1 MNHVASP
8 STIDDASLRALSR
21 AFAAD
26 AARYDSEGRFPT
38 ANIERLRKAGLLAL
52 TVPRRYGGGGA
63 GLRDTARVLGTLAE
77 GCASTTLILAMQLF
91 KQPALTRK
99 GLWSEPV
106 QASVSTEAVKRG
118 ALINSLRVEP
128 DLGSPTRG
136 GLPATTIRRTG
147 SGGWAL
153 SGHKIFSTGA
163 PGLRWMDVWA
173 RTEDDPSQSGPVL
186 VGHVLVQGD
195 APSIRIV
202 ETWDHIGMRA
212 TCSHDVVFTDVPV
225 ADDHVAMRPL
235 ADWQKADLAQA
246 AWNATGMAAIYT
258 GIARAARDW
267 VVEFLRHRV
276 PTALGKPLGTLPRAR
291 EKVGEI
297 QMLLTT
303 NARLIA
309 SVGSETDFGS
319 PPSPSESAL
328 IKTMAIENAIRA
340 VELAASLAG
349 NHAHARA
356 NPIERHIRDVRS
368 GRVQAPQA
376 DAAHVAAGRS
386 VLLADSNA

>member
-1 MNHVASP
+1 MNHVALSAAV
-8 STIDDASLRALSR
+8 DDSHLRKLSR

-26 AARYDSEGRFPT
+26 SAYYDSEACFP
-38 ANIERLRKAGLLAL
+38 ADNIARLREAGLLAL
-52 TVPRRYGGGGA
+52 TVPKRYGGGGA
-63 GLRDTARVLGTLAE
+63 GLLDTSRVLGVLAE

-91 KQPALTRK
+91 KQAALTRT
-99 GLWSEPV
+99 GAWPEQV
-106 QASVSTEAVKRG
+106 QACVSAEAVEQG

-128 DLGSPTRG
+128 ELGSPTRG
-136 GLPATTIRRTG
+136 GLPATMIRRTPK
-147 SGGWAL
+147 GWKL
-153 SGHKIFSTGA
+153 SGHKIFATGA

-173 RTEDDPSQSGPVL
+173 RTEDEPAQVGNVL
-186 VGHVLVQGD
+186 VRGD
-195 APSIRIV
+195 APGIRIV

-212 TCSHDVVFTDVPV
+212 TCSHDVLFENVPV
-225 ADDHVAMRPL
+225 EDEHIAVRPL
-235 ADWQKADLAQA
+235 AEWQHADTAQA
-246 AWNATGMAAIYT
+246 AWNAAGMAAIYT

-267 VVEFLRHRV
+267 IVDFLRRRV
-276 PTALGKPLGTLPRAR
+276 PSGLGAPLATLPRAQ

-297 QMLLTT
+297 EMLLSV

-309 SVGSETDFGS
+309 SVATETDYGS
-319 PPSPSESAL
+319 PTSPSESAL
-328 IKTMAIENAIRA
+328 VKIMAIENAVRA

-376 DAAHVAAGRS
+376 DAAFVAAGRN
-386 VLLADSNA
+386 VLLAVNTP

>member
-8 STIDDASLRALSR
+8 SSIDDANLQALSH

-26 AARYDSEGRFPT
+26 AAWHDSQARFPA
-38 ANIERLRKAGLLAL
+38 ANIARLHEAGLLAL
-52 TVPRRYGGGGA
+52 TVAKRYGGGGA
-63 GLRDTARVLGTLAE
+63 GLVDICRVLGILAE

-91 KQPALTRK
+91 KQAALARA
-99 GLWSEPV
+99 GLWPEAV
-106 QASVSTEAVKRG
+106 QARVSIEAVEHA

-136 GLPATTIRRTG
+136 GLPATMIRRT
-147 SGGWAL
+147 SDGGWML

-173 RTEDDPSQSGPVL
+173 RTQDDPAR
-186 VGHVLVQGD
+186 VGHVLVPSD
-195 APSIRIV
+195 APGIRIL

-225 ADDHVAMRPL
+225 TDDYVAMRTL
-235 ADWQKADLAQA
+235 ADWRDADPAQA
-246 AWNATGMAAIYT
+246 AWNAAGMAAIYT

-267 VVEFLRHRV
+267 VADFLRQRV
-276 PTALGKPLGTLPRAR
+276 PTALGKPLATLPRAQ

-297 QMLLTT
+297 QMLLSA

-309 SVGSETDFGS
+309 SVATETDFGS
-319 PPSPSESAL
+319 PPSPNESAL
-328 IKTMAIENAIRA
+328 IKAMAIENAIRA

-376 DAAHVAAGRS
+376 DVAHLTAGRG
-386 VLLADSNA
+386 VLLACDGT

>member
-1 MNHVASP
+1 MNHVALSAAV
-8 STIDDASLRALSR
+8 DDSHLRKLSR

-26 AARYDSEGRFPT
+26 SAYYDSEACFP
-38 ANIERLRKAGLLAL
+38 ADNIARLREAGLLAL
-52 TVPRRYGGGGA
+52 TVPKRYGGGGA
-63 GLRDTARVLGTLAE
+63 GLLDTSRVLGVLAE

-91 KQPALTRK
+91 KQAALTRTDA
-99 GLWSEPV
+99 WPEQV
-106 QASVSTEAVKRG
+106 QARVSAEAVEQG

-128 DLGSPTRG
+128 ELGSPTRG
-136 GLPATTIRRTG
+136 GLPATTIRR
-147 SGGWAL
+147 SPEGWRL
-153 SGHKIFSTGA
+153 SGHKIFATGA

-173 RTEDDPSQSGPVL
+173 RTEDEPAQ
-186 VGHVLVQGD
+186 VGHVLVRGD
-195 APSIRIV
+195 APGIRIV

-212 TCSHDVVFTDVPV
+212 TCSHDVLFENVPV
-225 ADDHVAMRPL
+225 EDEHIAVRPL
-235 ADWQKADLAQA
+235 AEWQHADTAQA
-246 AWNATGMAAIYT
+246 AWNAAGMAAIYT

-267 VVEFLRHRV
+267 VVDFLRRRV
-276 PTALGKPLGTLPRAR
+276 PSGLGAPLATLPRAQ

-297 QMLLTT
+297 EMLLSV

-309 SVGSETDFGS
+309 SVATETDYGS
-319 PPSPSESAL
+319 PTSPNESAL
-328 IKTMAIENAIRA
+328 VKTMAIENAIRA

-376 DAAHVAAGRS
+376 DAAFVAAGRN
-386 VLLADSNA
+386 VLLAVDTP

>member
-1 MNHVASP
+1 MNHVAP
-8 STIDDASLRALSR
+8 SAVVDDSLLSELSR

-26 AARYDSEGRFPT
+26 AAHNDSAARFP
-38 ANIERLRKAGLLAL
+38 ADNIARLRQAGLLAL
-52 TVPRRYGGGGA
+52 TVSKCYGGGGA
-63 GLRDTARVLGTLAE
+63 GLLDTSRVLGVLAE

-91 KQPALTRK
+91 KQAALTRTD
-99 GLWSEPV
+99 LWPEQV
-106 QASVSTEAVKRG
+106 QARVSAEAVEQG

-128 DLGSPTRG
+128 ELGSPTRG
-136 GLPATTIRRTG
+136 GLPATMIRRTPV
-147 SGGWAL
+147 GWKL
-153 SGHKIFSTGA
+153 SGHKIFATGA
-163 PGLRWMDVWA
+163 PGLRWVDVWA
-173 RTEDDPSQSGPVL
+173 RTEDDPAQ
-186 VGHVLVQGD
+186 VGHVLVRGD
-195 APSIRIV
+195 APGIRIV

-212 TCSHDVVFTDVPV
+212 TCSHDVLFENVPV
-225 ADDHVAMRPL
+225 ANEYVAVRPL
-235 ADWQKADLAQA
+235 AEWQNADVAQA
-246 AWNATGMAAIYT
+246 AWNAAGMAAIYT

-267 VVEFLRHRV
+267 VVDFLRRRV
-276 PTALGKPLGTLPRAR
+276 PSGLGAPLATLPRAQ

-297 QMLLTT
+297 EMLLCA
-303 NARLIA
+303 NARLIG
-309 SVGSETDFGS
+309 SVASETDYGS
-319 PPSPSESAL
+319 PTSPNESAL

-386 VLLADSNA
+386 VLLAGSDK

>member
-1 MNHVASP
+1 MNHVALSAAV
-8 STIDDASLRALSR
+8 DDSHLRKLSR

-26 AARYDSEGRFPT
+26 SAYYDSEACFP
-38 ANIERLRKAGLLAL
+38 ADNIARLREAGLLAL
-52 TVPRRYGGGGA
+52 TVPKRYGGGGA
-63 GLRDTARVLGTLAE
+63 GLLDTSRVLGVLAE

-91 KQPALTRK
+91 KQAALTRT
-99 GLWSEPV
+99 GAWPEQV
-106 QASVSTEAVKRG
+106 QARVSAEAVEQG

-128 DLGSPTRG
+128 ELGSPTRG
-136 GLPATTIRRTG
+136 GLPATTIRR
-147 SGGWAL
+147 SPEGWRL
-153 SGHKIFSTGA
+153 SGHKIFATGA

-173 RTEDDPSQSGPVL
+173 RTEDEPAQ
-186 VGHVLVQGD
+186 VGHVLVRGD
-195 APSIRIV
+195 APGIRIV

-212 TCSHDVVFTDVPV
+212 TCSHDVLFENVPV
-225 ADDHVAMRPL
+225 EDEHIAVRPL
-235 ADWQKADLAQA
+235 AEWQHADTAQA
-246 AWNATGMAAIYT
+246 AWNAAGMAAIYT

-267 VVEFLRHRV
+267 VVDFLRRRV
-276 PTALGKPLGTLPRAR
+276 PSGLGAPLATLPRAQ

-297 QMLLTT
+297 EMLLSV

-309 SVGSETDFGS
+309 SVATETDYGS
-319 PPSPSESAL
+319 PTSPNESAL
-328 IKTMAIENAIRA
+328 VKTMAIENAIRA

-376 DAAHVAAGRS
+376 DAAFVAAGRN
-386 VLLADSNA
+386 VLLAVNTP